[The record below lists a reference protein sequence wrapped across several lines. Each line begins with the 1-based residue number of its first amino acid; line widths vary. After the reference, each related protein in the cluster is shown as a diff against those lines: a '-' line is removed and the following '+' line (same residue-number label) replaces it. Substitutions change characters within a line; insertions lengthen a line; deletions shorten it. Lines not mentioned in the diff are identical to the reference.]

1 MAEGVTGLI
10 LAGGLSARMGRD
22 KARLPWGKATLLDHV
37 IETLRPLVDELLVA
51 VDDAGRFRGLNVRVV
66 EDLVPGAHALGGLY
80 TGLLAA
86 SHEQCFACA
95 CDAPFL
101 SAGLIRL
108 LLERADG
115 PRGPADRCDLVIP
128 QTPEGLQPL
137 HAVYAKSAL
146 PVIERQLRRREWDLK
161 ALVPKVR
168 ARIVGFDEVLQA
180 DPQGLS
186 CLNLNTPEEYAAA
199 CALRER
205 MMPVID
211 PRRGNR

>member
-1 MAEGVTGLI
+1 
-10 LAGGLSARMGRD
+10 MGRD
-22 KARLPWGKATLLDHV
+22 KARLPWGESTLLEHV
-37 IETLRPLVDELLVA
+37 IETLRPLVDELLLV
-51 VDDAGRFRGLNVRVV
+51 VDDAGRFRDLDIRVV

-86 SHEQCFACA
+86 SHERCFACA

-101 SAGLIRL
+101 SAGLVRL
-108 LLERADG
+108 LIARADG
-115 PRGPADRCDLVIP
+115 PDGSAARYDLVIP
-128 QTPEGLQPL
+128 LTPAGLQPL
-137 HAVYAKSAL
+137 HAVYARSAL
-146 PVIERQLRRREWDLK
+146 AAIERQLRRREWDLK

-168 ARIVGFDEVLQA
+168 AHIVAFDEVLQA

-186 CLNLNTPEEYAAA
+186 CVNLNTPEEYAAA